1 MGKTDQGISGSVRRR
16 KRLSVHDDVSTQHM
30 LNELK
35 AAPDLDS
42 YVEHNKDS
50 FYSWPLSEHFDMLL
64 KKYGVNKSEAIER
77 ADIERSYGYQI
88 LRGARDAK
96 RDKYIRMAIGIGLD
110 LEDTQRLLTVAKQG
124 VLYPKV
130 LRDAA
135 LIFCINGKC
144 GLMTTQTL
152 LHDHGLEVLG

>member
-1 MGKTDQGISGSVRRR
+1 MPDYMKRTKDFSGQAEA
-16 KRLSVHDDVSTQHM
+16 STQRM

-35 AAPDLDS
+35 AATDLDS
-42 YVEHNKDS
+42 FVENNKES
-50 FYSWPLSEHFDMLL
+50 FYNQSISEHFDMLL
-64 KKYGVNKSEAIER
+64 KKYGVNKNEAIER

-110 LEDTQRLLTVAKQG
+110 LEDAQRLLTVAKQG

-130 LRDAA
+130 LRDAV
-135 LIFCINGKC
+135 LIFCINGRYD
-144 GLMTTQTL
+144 LITAQTL
-152 LHDHGLEVLG
+152 LYDRGLEILE

>member
-1 MGKTDQGISGSVRRR
+1 MGKAESGAPEPMGRN
-16 KRLSVHDDVSTQHM
+16 KDLGAQAEPSTQHM

-35 AAPDLDS
+35 AAADLDS
-42 YVEHNKDS
+42 FVADNKAS
-50 FYSWPLSEHFDMLL
+50 FCSRPISEHFDMLL
-64 KKYGVNKSEAIER
+64 KKYGMNKNEVIER

-110 LEDTQRLLTVAKQG
+110 LEDAQRLLTVAKQG

-130 LRDAA
+130 LRDAI
-135 LIFCINGKC
+135 LIFGINGRYD
-144 GLMTTQTL
+144 LMTIQTL
-152 LHDHGLEVLG
+152 LYDHGLETLE

>member
-1 MGKTDQGISGSVRRR
+1 MEKAEQGSPASMKQNKDFNGREEP
-16 KRLSVHDDVSTQHM
+16 STQHL

-42 YVEHNKDS
+42 FVENNKES
-50 FYSWPLSEHFDMLL
+50 FLRRSISEHFDRLL
-64 KKYGVNKSEAIER
+64 KKYGVNKNEAIER
-77 ADIERSYGYQI
+77 ADIERGYGHQI

-135 LIFCINGKC
+135 LIFCINGKYD
-144 GLMTTQTL
+144 LMTTQTL
-152 LHDHGLEVLG
+152 LYDYGLQTLG

>member
-1 MGKTDQGISGSVRRR
+1 MPDYMKRTKGFSG
-16 KRLSVHDDVSTQHM
+16 LAEASTQRM

-35 AAPDLDS
+35 AATDLDS
-42 YVEHNKDS
+42 FVENNKES
-50 FYSWPLSEHFDMLL
+50 FYNQSISEHFDMLL
-64 KKYGVNKSEAIER
+64 KKYGVNKNEAIER

-110 LEDTQRLLTVAKQG
+110 LEDSQRLLTVAKQG

-130 LRDAA
+130 LRDAV
-135 LIFCINGKC
+135 LIFCINGRYD
-144 GLMTTQTL
+144 LITTQTL
-152 LHDHGLEVLG
+152 LYDRGLETLE